1 MLSNC
6 DMLLNKFKMA
16 SLNDLLKRFNDVN
29 ERLAGHETRLTD
41 AKAKLQECN
50 DIIEQ
55 QKSIIEDLE
64 RFKNDTQEMIN
75 SGKKYT
81 ESTITAAKKS
91 IEELNDKQKAAQK
104 IIDEQTSLREGPL
117 AIKEEIEADQQELDS
132 IMVQFAADPVIN
144 EHLQEAIVFKYA
156 NQISNQDKKINGLN
170 SKKDELV
177 NGLVNDPELK
187 EKIVKLKELNK
198 EYINAKRGSIF
209 SDENQEKVTN
219 LINSVKVSK
228 DELKNAIEAKYQIKL
243 TDEDVTKIVKTAKG
257 KTYTIPSIDAEIE
270 KAQIAKASIAVREK
284 EEKAKIED
292 ALSRKVEPTLSKQQL
307 EGLIKTEN
315 DIVESST
322 QKIEDLS
329 KKISK
334 LETQL
339 SVDTTAEENDFNLKN
354 QAFTEAEQA
363 EKTKTEE
370 IEGLDNEIEN
380 FDTQMSS
387 TMTEED
393 KERLAELEGK
403 IPADLLKRKNDL
415 TEEIKNLNEEESE
428 DIKREDIDKLK
439 KDPNYQTLWDNF
451 KKADVALREAFVNCQ
466 TCQPEDLEDAK
477 TKLAE
482 AIQKYKES
490 SQALANV
497 SEKFNNVK
505 QWHNHLLKVKNDML
519 VKGKD
524 VEDVYFAENMQNKLD
539 VIKNTY
545 PDAFKE
551 DGDAVTKFNALTDSS
566 KEIMDLQEKVLSGED
581 VELAHITGKVDNY
594 RNVMEGLF
602 EKLKTKGFSSLE
614 SVKDLFGIISGKL
627 KIQGK
632 FNLFK
637 WIGNLGRNLFGKEN
651 KKTISGYKENTKVS
665 EKARKLKELRDINK
679 EIDEN
684 YEEGELDELK
694 ALREKNEQYNRLK
707 QQRDAKSEKRNAK
720 AGELVELTNKKT
732 VAENAM
738 KDAKKVLED
747 AKNKAGKATPEQES
761 ELKEL
766 KAQKAREESRKRAAE
781 TRRRTYEYENEDLG
795 KISDSKLINGHAP
808 VSEYMGYK
816 KMTAE
821 ALRRLEENADEER
834 E

>member
-144 EHLQEAIVFKYA
+144 KHLQDEIEIKYA
-156 NQISNQDKKINGLN
+156 KQISIQDEKIDGLN

-243 TDEDVTKIVKTAKG
+243 TDDDVTKIVKTAKG

-284 EEKAKIED
+284 EEKAKIEG
-292 ALSRKVEPTLSKQQL
+292 ALSRKVEPTLRKQQL

-329 KKISK
+329 KKIRK

-339 SVDTTAEENDFNLKN
+339 SVDTTTEENDFNLKN

-428 DIKREDIDKLK
+428 DIKREDIDELK

-451 KKADVALREAFVNCQ
+451 KKADAALREAFVNCQ

-490 SQALANV
+490 SQALANA
-497 SEKFNNVK
+497 SKKFNVK

-566 KEIMDLQEKVLSGED
+566 KELMDLQEKVLSGED
-581 VELAHITGKVDNY
+581 VELDHITGKVDNY

-637 WIGNLGRNLFGKEN
+637 WIGNLGKSLFGKGKQN
-651 KKTISGYKENTKVS
+651 TISGYTENSKVS
-665 EKARKLKELRDINK
+665 KKARKQKELNEVKR
-679 EIDEN
+679 EIDSKF
-684 YEEGELDELK
+684 EEGELDELK
-694 ALREKNEQYNRLK
+694 ALRGKQEQYDSLK
-707 QQRDAKSEKRNAK
+707 QQRDAKSEERNVK

-795 KISDSKLINGHAP
+795 VIRDSKLINGHASE
-808 VSEYMGYK
+808 SEYMGYK

>member
-16 SLNDLLKRFNDVN
+16 SLNELLKRFNDVN

-41 AKAKLQECN
+41 AKAKLKECN

-55 QKSIIEDLE
+55 QELIIEELE
-64 RFKNDTQEMIN
+64 GYINDTQEILN

-81 ESTITAAKKS
+81 ESTIAAAKKS
-91 IEELNDKQKAAQK
+91 IEELNGKKEAAQK
-104 IIDEQTSLREGPL
+104 IIEEQKRLREGPL
-117 AIKEEIEADQQELDS
+117 AIEGEIKADQQELDS
-132 IMVQFAADPVIN
+132 IMVQFAADLVIN
-144 EHLQEAIVFKYA
+144 KHLQDEIEIKYA
-156 NQISNQDKKINGLN
+156 EEISKQDEKIDGLN
-170 SKKDELV
+170 SKKDEIV
-177 NGLVNDPELK
+177 KGLVNDSELK

-198 EYINAKRGSIF
+198 EYISVRKAPIF
-209 SDENQEKVTN
+209 SDENQEKLTN

-228 DELKNAIEAKYQIKL
+228 EELKNAIEAKYQIKL
-243 TDEDVTKIVKTAKG
+243 TDRDVTKIVTTEEG
-257 KTYTIPSIDAEIE
+257 KSYTIPSIDEEI
-270 KAQIAKASIAVREK
+270 KGAQDTKKSIAVREK
-284 EEKAKIED
+284 EEKAKIKG
-292 ALSRKVEPTLSKQQL
+292 ALSRKVEPILRKQQL

-315 DIVESST
+315 NIVESST
-322 QKIEDLS
+322 QEIEDLS
-329 KKISK
+329 RKIREI
-334 LETQL
+334 ETQL
-339 SVDTTAEENDFNLKN
+339 SVDTTAEEKDFNAKN

-363 EKTKTEE
+363 EKAKTEE

-380 FDTQMSS
+380 LDTQMSGLIS
-387 TMTEED
+387 EEE
-393 KERLAELEGK
+393 KTKLAELEGK
-403 IPADLLKRKNDL
+403 IPADLLKRKNEL
-415 TEEIKNLNEEESE
+415 IEEIKNLNEEGSE
-428 DIKREDIDKLK
+428 DITKETFNEFIKTDSNKE
-439 KDPNYQTLWDNF
+439 LWNNF

-477 TKLAE
+477 IKLAA

-490 SQALANV
+490 SQALADA
-497 SEKFNNVK
+497 SGFNVK
-505 QWHNHLLKVKNDML
+505 QLHNYLLKAKNNML
-519 VKGKD
+519 VNGKD

-551 DGDAVTKFNALTDSS
+551 DGAAVTKFNNLADSS

-581 VELAHITGKVDNY
+581 VELGHITGKVDNY

-637 WIGNLGRNLFGKEN
+637 WIGNLGRNLFGKGN
-651 KKTISGYKENTKVS
+651 KNTISGYKENTKVS
-665 EKARKLKELRDINK
+665 EKSRKQKELRDVEK
-679 EIDEN
+679 AIDEN
-684 YEEGELDELK
+684 FDEGELNELK
-694 ALREKNEQYNRLK
+694 ALREKKEQYDSLK

-720 AGELVELTNKKT
+720 AGELVELTNKKN

-747 AKNKAGKATPEQES
+747 AKNKSGKATPEQES

-766 KAQKAREESRKRAAE
+766 KAQKARAESRKRAAE

-795 KISDSKLINGHAP
+795 VIRDSKLINGHASE
-808 VSEYMGYK
+808 SEYMGYK

-821 ALRRLEENADEER
+821 ALRRIEENADEER